1 MIKLPSPRNRAVCS
15 MDPLSAFVSL
25 IAGGIGSMFGGGG
38 GGNTTTIAAP
48 ETPPPAAPQSSPTGA
63 RPQPRSMT
71 PSFIGASAVPQQQ
84 IMGDKSLLGQ

>member
-25 IAGGIGSMFGGGG
+25 IAGGIGSMFGGGKSD
-38 GGNTTTIAAP
+38 AAP
-48 ETPPPAAPQSSPTGA
+48 VVAPEAPPPAPPTQSPVGQKPQA
-63 RPQPRSMT
+63 AQAT

-84 IMGDKSLLGQ
+84 NMGGKSLLGQ